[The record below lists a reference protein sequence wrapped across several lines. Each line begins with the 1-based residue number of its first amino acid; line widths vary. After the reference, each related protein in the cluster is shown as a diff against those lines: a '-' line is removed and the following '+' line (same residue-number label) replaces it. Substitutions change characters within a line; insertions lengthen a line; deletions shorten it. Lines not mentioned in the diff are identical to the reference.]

1 MAPEN
6 LHTPL
11 SDRAAEAEHTTNLF
25 PPPHTSGSEGASDQ
39 QCFEETE
46 PRRCYSP
53 PQGNGLKTLRVDHF
67 KTDEMQKQRAEKLKE
82 DVRAMIGDTYAN
94 SLTILELIDDIQRL
108 GLSYHFDKDIKR
120 ALDKII
126 LSVNGNNVME
136 DQQIGVH
143 AIALC
148 FRLCRQHGYEDEN
161 GNFMES
167 LSKDTKGL
175 LSLYEASYFSFDG
188 EKLME
193 EAKVFTTKHL
203 KGKIANEDLVE
214 QINHALEMPLQHR
227 MLRLEARWY
236 IEAYGKS
243 KDVNYL
249 LLEMAKLEFN
259 MVQSMLQGELKDMS
273 RWWEDIGLGKRLS
286 FTRDRLMECYF
297 WNVGMIFEPK
307 FSDCRKSLT
316 KLAALVTTI
325 DDVYDIYGSLDE
337 LELFT
342 AAVHR
347 WDIEAVETLPDYM
360 KLCFLALYNTTN
372 EMAYDILK
380 RKGVNIIPHLKRAWA
395 DLCKTFLKEANWCTK
410 RETPTFKAYLDNA
423 LVSVSGVLIS
433 VHVYFLLTETITKE
447 ALECLEKKYHPLV
460 ECSSLIF
467 RFSNDLATSKAELE
481 RGESANSILCYMH
494 ETGVSEQEARNH
506 ISSLIEEAW
515 KKMNKERVAADSPF
529 EKPFIETAFN
539 LARIAQCT
547 YQNGDGHGV
556 PDNKA
561 KNRVSSVIIEPI
573 TYLHF
578 WGSVLDLGGGSARL
592 GVLVWALSWGI
603 LAGFE
608 TKDCSLT
615 VVTRQCFIALP
626 GYLKALPDI
635 EVDCMMAT
643 ENQKHR
649 EIGMFISIGQNGRT
663 CQLDIAHTLRWDIK
677 AVETLLDYMKLCFLA
692 LYNTTN
698 NMAYDILKQ
707 KGVNI
712 IP

>member
-1 MAPEN
+1 MSSQIGQEM
-6 LHTPL
+6 TC
-11 SDRAAEAEHTTNLF
+11 DGD
-25 PPPHTSGSEGASDQ
+25 TSVMLQ
-39 QCFEETE
+39 
-46 PRRCYSP
+46 
-53 PQGNGLKTLRVDHF
+53 
-67 KTDEMQKQRAEKLKE
+67 DEMQKQRAEKLKE
-82 DVRAMIGDTYAN
+82 AVRAMIGDTYAN

-148 FRLCRQHGYEDEN
+148 FRLCRQHGYEV
-161 GNFMES
+161 S
-167 LSKDTKGL
+167 
-175 LSLYEASYFSFDG
+175 
-188 EKLME
+188 
-193 EAKVFTTKHL
+193 
-203 KGKIANEDLVE
+203 
-214 QINHALEMPLQHR
+214 Q
-227 MLRLEARWY
+227 
-236 IEAYGKS
+236 
-243 KDVNYL
+243 
-249 LLEMAKLEFN
+249 
-259 MVQSMLQGELKDMS
+259 
-273 RWWEDIGLGKRLS
+273 
-286 FTRDRLMECYF
+286 
-297 WNVGMIFEPK
+297 
-307 FSDCRKSLT
+307 
-316 KLAALVTTI
+316 
-325 DDVYDIYGSLDE
+325 
-337 LELFT
+337 

-347 WDIEAVETLPDYM
+347 WDIESVETLPDYM

-380 RKGVNIIPHLKRAWA
+380 RKGVNIIPHLKRAWV
-395 DLCKTFLKEANWCTK
+395 DLCKTFLKEAKWCAK

-494 ETGVSEQEARNH
+494 ETGVSKQEARNH

-573 TYLHF
+573 TYLHLCRDF
-578 WGSVLDLGGGSARL
+578 N
-592 GVLVWALSWGI
+592 
-603 LAGFE
+603 
-608 TKDCSLT
+608 T
-615 VVTRQCFIALP
+615 
-626 GYLKALPDI
+626 
-635 EVDCMMAT
+635 
-643 ENQKHR
+643 
-649 EIGMFISIGQNGRT
+649 GQI
-663 CQLDIAHTLRWDIK
+663 C
-677 AVETLLDYMKLCFLA
+677 
-692 LYNTTN
+692 
-698 NMAYDILKQ
+698 
-707 KGVNI
+707 
-712 IP
+712 

>member
-1 MAPEN
+1 MSIHMFFAPHPTCSKQKSVHCAYLQSSAMVEGYSQQPSERRSAHYQPTAWN
-6 LHTPL
+6 
-11 SDRAAEAEHTTNLF
+11 SDF
-25 PPPHTSGSEGASDQ
+25 VKS
-39 QCFEETE
+39 
-46 PRRCYSP
+46 
-53 PQGNGLKTLRVDHF
+53 LKNHNN
-67 KTDEMQKQRAEKLKE
+67 TDEIQKQRAEKLKE
-82 DVRAMIGDTYAN
+82 DIRAMIGDTYAN
-94 SLTILELIDDIQRL
+94 SLTVLELIDDIQRL

-126 LSVNGNNVME
+126 PSVKRNNVME
-136 DQQIGVH
+136 DQKIGVH

-148 FRLCRQHGYEDEN
+148 FRLCRQHGYEVSQDVFKRFKDEN

-236 IEAYGKS
+236 IEAYSKS

-259 MVQSMLQGELKDMS
+259 MVQSILQGELKDMS
-273 RWWEDIGLGKRLS
+273 RWWENIGLGKRLS

-325 DDVYDIYGSLDE
+325 DDVYDVYGSLDE

-380 RKGVNIIPHLKRAWA
+380 RKGVNIIPHLKKAWA
-395 DLCKTFLKEANWCTK
+395 DICKTFLKEAKWCSN

-447 ALECLEKKYHPLV
+447 AVECLEKKYHPLV

-481 RGESANSILCYMH
+481 RGESANSILCYMY
-494 ETGVSEQEARNH
+494 ETGVSEQEARKH
-506 ISSLIEEAW
+506 IRSLIEEAW

-529 EKPFIETAFN
+529 EKPFIETAYN
-539 LARIAQCT
+539 LARIARCT
-547 YQNGDGHGV
+547 YQNGDGHGA

-561 KNRVSSVIIEPI
+561 KNRVLSVIIEPI
-573 TYLHF
+573 TP
-578 WGSVLDLGGGSARL
+578 VQRL
-592 GVLVWALSWGI
+592 QHRSNL
-603 LAGFE
+603 LA
-608 TKDCSLT
+608 T
-615 VVTRQCFIALP
+615 V
-626 GYLKALPDI
+626 
-635 EVDCMMAT
+635 
-643 ENQKHR
+643 
-649 EIGMFISIGQNGRT
+649 S
-663 CQLDIAHTLRWDIK
+663 
-677 AVETLLDYMKLCFLA
+677 
-692 LYNTTN
+692 
-698 NMAYDILKQ
+698 
-707 KGVNI
+707 
-712 IP
+712 

>member
-1 MAPEN
+1 MS
-6 LHTPL
+6 LH
-11 SDRAAEAEHTTNLF
+11 LF
-25 PPPHTSGSEGASDQ
+25 FVPIRSIPSSKFGL
-39 QCFEETE
+39 
-46 PRRCYSP
+46 P
-53 PQGNGLKTLRVDHF
+53 PQLTRKSVRCTRTRLRLQSSEIADQDSQQTFQRRSANYQPTAWDSDFIKSLKNHDVD
-67 KTDEMQKQRAEKLKE
+67 EIQKQRAEELKGI
-82 DVRAMIGDTYAN
+82 VRAMIRDTYAN

-108 GLSYHFDKDIKR
+108 GLSYNFDKDIKR

-136 DQQIGVH
+136 DQKIGVH

-148 FRLCRQHGYEDEN
+148 FRLCRQHGYEV
-161 GNFMES
+161 S
-167 LSKDTKGL
+167 Q
-175 LSLYEASYFSFDG
+175 
-188 EKLME
+188 
-193 EAKVFTTKHL
+193 EAKVFTTKNL

-214 QINHALEMPLQHR
+214 QINHALEMPLQNR

-236 IEAYGKS
+236 IEAYGKR
-243 KDVNYL
+243 KDANYL
-249 LLEMAKLEFN
+249 LIEMAKLEFN

-273 RWWEDIGLGKRLS
+273 RWWEDIGLGKMLS

-297 WNVGMIFEPK
+297 WNVGIIFEPK

-316 KLAALVTTI
+316 KLVALITTI
-325 DDVYDIYGSLDE
+325 DDIYDIYGSLDE

-342 AAVHR
+342 TAVHR

-395 DLCKTFLKEANWCTK
+395 DICKTFLKEAKWCSN

-433 VHVYFLLTETITKE
+433 IHVYFLLTETITKE
-447 ALECLEKKYHPLV
+447 ALECLEKKLHPLV
-460 ECSSLIF
+460 ECPSLIF

-494 ETGVSEQEARNH
+494 ETGVSEQEARKH

-515 KKMNKERVAADSPF
+515 KKMNKERVAVDSPF

-547 YQNGDGHGV
+547 YQNGDGHGA

-561 KNRVSSVIIEPI
+561 KNRVLSVIIEPI
-573 TYLHF
+573 TL
-578 WGSVLDLGGGSARL
+578 VQRL
-592 GVLVWALSWGI
+592 
-603 LAGFE
+603 
-608 TKDCSLT
+608 
-615 VVTRQCFIALP
+615 Q
-626 GYLKALPDI
+626 
-635 EVDCMMAT
+635 
-643 ENQKHR
+643 HR
-649 EIGMFISIGQNGRT
+649 SNLLIS
-663 CQLDIAHTLRWDIK
+663 
-677 AVETLLDYMKLCFLA
+677 
-692 LYNTTN
+692 
-698 NMAYDILKQ
+698 
-707 KGVNI
+707 
-712 IP
+712 

>member
-1 MAPEN
+1 MRMSIHMFFAPHPTCSKQKSVHCAYLHSSAMVEGYSQQPSERQSAHYQPTAWNSNFVKSLEN
-6 LHTPL
+6 
-11 SDRAAEAEHTTNLF
+11 RN
-25 PPPHTSGSEGASDQ
+25 
-39 QCFEETE
+39 
-46 PRRCYSP
+46 
-53 PQGNGLKTLRVDHF
+53 N
-67 KTDEMQKQRAEKLKE
+67 TDEIQKQRAETLKE

-126 LSVNGNNVME
+126 LSVNGNNVMK
-136 DQQIGVH
+136 DQKIGVH

-148 FRLCRQHGYEDEN
+148 FRLCRQHGYEVSQDVFKRFKDEN

-188 EKLME
+188 EQLME
-193 EAKVFTTKHL
+193 EAKVFTAKHL
-203 KGKIANEDLVE
+203 KGKIANKDLVE
-214 QINHALEMPLQHR
+214 QINNALEMPLQHR

-236 IEAYGKS
+236 IEAYGKR
-243 KDVNYL
+243 KDANYL

-273 RWWEDIGLGKRLS
+273 RWWEDIDLGKRLS

-297 WNVGMIFEPK
+297 WNVGLIFEPK

-316 KLAALVTTI
+316 KLTVFITTI
-325 DDVYDIYGSLDE
+325 DDVYDVYGSLDE

-372 EMAYDILK
+372 EMAYDSLK

-395 DLCKTFLKEANWCTK
+395 DICKAFLMEAKWCSNK
-410 RETPTFKAYLDNA
+410 SETPTFKAYLDNA
-423 LVSVSGVLIS
+423 LISVSGVLML

-494 ETGVSEQEARNH
+494 EIGVSEQEARKH
-506 ISSLIEEAW
+506 ISSLIEETW

-547 YQNGDGHGV
+547 YQYGDGHGA

-561 KNRVSSVIIEPI
+561 KNRVLSVIIEPI
-573 TYLHF
+573 TL
-578 WGSVLDLGGGSARL
+578 VQRL
-592 GVLVWALSWGI
+592 
-603 LAGFE
+603 
-608 TKDCSLT
+608 
-615 VVTRQCFIALP
+615 Q
-626 GYLKALPDI
+626 
-635 EVDCMMAT
+635 
-643 ENQKHR
+643 HR
-649 EIGMFISIGQNGRT
+649 SN
-663 CQLDIAHTLRWDIK
+663 
-677 AVETLLDYMKLCFLA
+677 LLD
-692 LYNTTN
+692 T
-698 NMAYDILKQ
+698 
-707 KGVNI
+707 VS
-712 IP
+712 

>member
-1 MAPEN
+1 MCLQSSEIADQD
-6 LHTPL
+6 
-11 SDRAAEAEHTTNLF
+11 SQQ
-25 PPPHTSGSEGASDQ
+25 TSQ
-39 QCFEETE
+39 
-46 PRRCYSP
+46 RRSANYQPTAWDS
-53 PQGNGLKTLRVDHF
+53 NIIKSLKNHDVD
-67 KTDEMQKQRAEKLKE
+67 EIQKQRAKKLKE
-82 DVRAMIGDTYAN
+82 DVRALIGDTDAN

-108 GLSYHFDKDIKR
+108 GLSYHFDKDIKI

-126 LSVNGNNVME
+126 LSVNGNNVTE
-136 DQQIGVH
+136 DQQIGLH

-148 FRLCRQHGYEDEN
+148 FRLCRQHGYEVSQDVFKRFKDEN

-214 QINHALEMPLQHR
+214 LINHALEMPLQHR

-236 IEAYGKS
+236 IEAYGKR
-243 KDVNYL
+243 KDANHL
-249 LLEMAKLEFN
+249 LLEMAMLEFN

-273 RWWEDIGLGKRLS
+273 RWWEDIELGKRLS

-297 WNVGMIFEPK
+297 WNVGLIFEPK

-316 KLAALVTTI
+316 KLTTLITTI
-325 DDVYDIYGSLDE
+325 DDVYDVYGSLDE

-342 AAVHR
+342 TAVHR

-395 DLCKTFLKEANWCTK
+395 DICKTFLKEAKWCSN
-410 RETPTFKAYLDNA
+410 RETPTFQAYLDNG

-433 VHVYFLLTETITKE
+433 VHVYFLLTETITIE
-447 ALECLEKKYHPLV
+447 ALECLEKKLHPLV

-494 ETGVSEQEARNH
+494 ETVVSEKEARKH

-529 EKPFIETAFN
+529 EKPFIEMAFN
-539 LARIAQCT
+539 LARIAQ
-547 YQNGDGHGV
+547 
-556 PDNKA
+556 
-561 KNRVSSVIIEPI
+561 
-573 TYLHF
+573 
-578 WGSVLDLGGGSARL
+578 
-592 GVLVWALSWGI
+592 
-603 LAGFE
+603 
-608 TKDCSLT
+608 
-615 VVTRQCFIALP
+615 
-626 GYLKALPDI
+626 
-635 EVDCMMAT
+635 
-643 ENQKHR
+643 
-649 EIGMFISIGQNGRT
+649 
-663 CQLDIAHTLRWDIK
+663 
-677 AVETLLDYMKLCFLA
+677 
-692 LYNTTN
+692 
-698 NMAYDILKQ
+698 
-707 KGVNI
+707 
-712 IP
+712 

>member
-1 MAPEN
+1 
-6 LHTPL
+6 
-11 SDRAAEAEHTTNLF
+11 
-25 PPPHTSGSEGASDQ
+25 
-39 QCFEETE
+39 
-46 PRRCYSP
+46 
-53 PQGNGLKTLRVDHF
+53 
-67 KTDEMQKQRAEKLKE
+67 
-82 DVRAMIGDTYAN
+82 
-94 SLTILELIDDIQRL
+94 
-108 GLSYHFDKDIKR
+108 
-120 ALDKII
+120 
-126 LSVNGNNVME
+126 ME
-136 DQQIGVH
+136 DQKIGVH

-148 FRLCRQHGYEDEN
+148 FRLCRQHGYEVSQDVFKRFKDEN
-161 GNFMES
+161 GYFMES
-167 LSKDTKGL
+167 LSKDINGL

-203 KGKIANEDLVE
+203 KEKIANEDLVE

-273 RWWEDIGLGKRLS
+273 RWWEVIGLGKRLS

-325 DDVYDIYGSLDE
+325 DDVYDVYGSLDE

-342 AAVHR
+342 AAVQR

-395 DLCKTFLKEANWCTK
+395 DLCKTFLKEAKWCSNG
-410 RETPTFKAYLDNA
+410 EIPTFKAYLDNA
-423 LVSVSGVLIS
+423 LVSSSGVLIS

-447 ALECLEKKYHPLV
+447 ALECLENKYHPLV

-467 RFSNDLATSKAELE
+467 RFSNDLATFKAELD

-494 ETGVSEQEARNH
+494 ETGVSEHEARKY

-515 KKMNKERVAADSPF
+515 KKMNKEQVAADSPF
-529 EKPFIETAFN
+529 EKPFIETSFN

-547 YQNGDGHGV
+547 YQNGDGHGA

-561 KNRVSSVIIEPI
+561 KNRVLSVIIEPI
-573 TYLHF
+573 TL
-578 WGSVLDLGGGSARL
+578 VQRL
-592 GVLVWALSWGI
+592 QHRSNL
-603 LAGFE
+603 LA
-608 TKDCSLT
+608 TAS
-615 VVTRQCFIALP
+615 
-626 GYLKALPDI
+626 
-635 EVDCMMAT
+635 
-643 ENQKHR
+643 
-649 EIGMFISIGQNGRT
+649 
-663 CQLDIAHTLRWDIK
+663 
-677 AVETLLDYMKLCFLA
+677 
-692 LYNTTN
+692 
-698 NMAYDILKQ
+698 
-707 KGVNI
+707 
-712 IP
+712 

>member
-1 MAPEN
+1 MVDQDSQQTSKRRSANYQP
-6 LHTPL
+6 TAWD
-11 SDRAAEAEHTTNLF
+11 SDF
-25 PPPHTSGSEGASDQ
+25 IKS
-39 QCFEETE
+39 
-46 PRRCYSP
+46 
-53 PQGNGLKTLRVDHF
+53 LKNHDVD
-67 KTDEMQKQRAEKLKE
+67 EIQKQRAEKLKE
-82 DVRAMIGDTYAN
+82 DVKAMIWDTYSN

-126 LSVNGNNVME
+126 LPRNGNNVME
-136 DQQIGVH
+136 DQKIGIH

-148 FRLCRQHGYEDEN
+148 FRLCRQHGYEVSQDVFKRFKDEN

-167 LSKDTKGL
+167 LSKDTNGL

-203 KGKIANEDLVE
+203 KGKIANEDLME

-243 KDVNYL
+243 NDVNYL

-273 RWWEDIGLGKRLS
+273 RWWEDISLGKRLS
-286 FTRDRLMECYF
+286 FMRDRSMECYF

-325 DDVYDIYGSLDE
+325 DDVYDVYGSLDE

-347 WDIEAVETLPDYM
+347 WDIEAVEILPDYM

-380 RKGVNIIPHLKRAWA
+380 RKGVNIIPYLKRAWA
-395 DLCKTFLKEANWCTK
+395 DICKTFLREAKWCSN

-433 VHVYFLLTETITKE
+433 IHVYFLLTETITKE

-494 ETGVSEQEARNH
+494 ETGVSEQEARKH

-515 KKMNKERVAADSPF
+515 KKMNKERVATDSPF

-539 LARIAQCT
+539 PARIAQCT
-547 YQNGDGHGV
+547 YQNGDGHGA

-561 KNRVSSVIIEPI
+561 KNRVLSVIIEPI
-573 TYLHF
+573 TLACAKTSNMLA
-578 WGSVLDLGGGSARL
+578 SVS
-592 GVLVWALSWGI
+592 
-603 LAGFE
+603 
-608 TKDCSLT
+608 
-615 VVTRQCFIALP
+615 
-626 GYLKALPDI
+626 
-635 EVDCMMAT
+635 
-643 ENQKHR
+643 
-649 EIGMFISIGQNGRT
+649 
-663 CQLDIAHTLRWDIK
+663 
-677 AVETLLDYMKLCFLA
+677 
-692 LYNTTN
+692 
-698 NMAYDILKQ
+698 
-707 KGVNI
+707 
-712 IP
+712 

>member
-1 MAPEN
+1 MKMSIHMFFGPHPTCSKQKSVHCAYLQSSAMVEGYSQQPSKRQSAHYQPTAWN
-6 LHTPL
+6 
-11 SDRAAEAEHTTNLF
+11 SDF
-25 PPPHTSGSEGASDQ
+25 IKS
-39 QCFEETE
+39 
-46 PRRCYSP
+46 
-53 PQGNGLKTLRVDHF
+53 LKNHNN
-67 KTDEMQKQRAEKLKE
+67 TDEIQKQRAEKLKE
-82 DVRAMIGDTYAN
+82 DVKAMIWDTYSN

-126 LSVNGNNVME
+126 LPRNGNNVME
-136 DQQIGVH
+136 DQKIGIH

-148 FRLCRQHGYEDEN
+148 FRLCRQHGYEVSQDVFKRFKDEN

-167 LSKDTKGL
+167 LSKDTNGL

-203 KGKIANEDLVE
+203 KGKIANEDLME

-243 KDVNYL
+243 NDVNYL

-273 RWWEDIGLGKRLS
+273 RWWEDISLGKRLS
-286 FTRDRLMECYF
+286 FMRDRSMECYF

-325 DDVYDIYGSLDE
+325 DDVYDVYGSLDE

-347 WDIEAVETLPDYM
+347 WDIEAVEILPDYM

-380 RKGVNIIPHLKRAWA
+380 RKGVNIIPYLKRAWA
-395 DLCKTFLKEANWCTK
+395 DICKTFLREAKWCSN

-433 VHVYFLLTETITKE
+433 IHVYFLLTETITKE

-494 ETGVSEQEARNH
+494 ETGVSEQEARKH

-515 KKMNKERVAADSPF
+515 KKMNKERVATDSPF

-539 LARIAQCT
+539 PARIAQCT
-547 YQNGDGHGV
+547 YQNGDGHGA

-561 KNRVSSVIIEPI
+561 KNRVLSVIIEPI
-573 TYLHF
+573 TLACAKTSNMLA
-578 WGSVLDLGGGSARL
+578 SVS
-592 GVLVWALSWGI
+592 
-603 LAGFE
+603 
-608 TKDCSLT
+608 
-615 VVTRQCFIALP
+615 
-626 GYLKALPDI
+626 
-635 EVDCMMAT
+635 
-643 ENQKHR
+643 
-649 EIGMFISIGQNGRT
+649 
-663 CQLDIAHTLRWDIK
+663 
-677 AVETLLDYMKLCFLA
+677 
-692 LYNTTN
+692 
-698 NMAYDILKQ
+698 
-707 KGVNI
+707 
-712 IP
+712 